1 MIERVGG
8 QDVLDFVVC
17 RFGDVGVNRLAS
29 FFVIDDE
36 IDRFDGGG
44 VIIFER
50 VCVVISNFIRFFEP
64 NAVVDFD
71 HDVWSRFDDVSGF
84 VVLFVHAV
92 GNVE

>member
-1 MIERVGG
+1 MHHVDFDGAIGGDEVGFVGHRGVEGIGPRRFEVDGVGEHEASCVIERVGG

-44 VIIFER
+44 VIILSAF
-50 VCVVISNFIRFFEP
+50 
-64 NAVVDFD
+64 A
-71 HDVWSRFDDVSGF
+71 
-84 VVLFVHAV
+84 
-92 GNVE
+92 